1 MACKA
6 TWNVVPGTLDDIADD
21 ERLFFDEHQWLTIEA
36 ATARIIPTDHDPG
49 AREAAVVRFIDCYL
63 SGIKYIYASADGS
76 GFLELD
82 GALAEAWRQH
92 IAELQAL
99 YVDGIRRL
107 DRLASDLFD
116 TSFSELSDDQ
126 QDQVLVELSGTPK
139 PEPMASLESRGSGY
153 GFALQSDVSLDF
165 FSTLCLHTRQG
176 FYCDPVYGGNR
187 DRVGWTVIGFPG
199 PERLVDTQTCSYSLE
214 HLLVSEYDW
223 SELVPHLKTD

>member
-1 MACKA
+1 MACEA
-6 TWNVVPGTLDDIADD
+6 TWTVVPGTLDDIGDD

-49 AREAAVVRFIDCYL
+49 AREAGVARFIDLYL

-82 GALAEAWRQH
+82 GALAESWREH

-99 YVDGIRRL
+99 YADGIRRIE
-107 DRLASDLFD
+107 RLASELFD
-116 TSFSELSDDQ
+116 TSFSELSDEE

-153 GFALQSDVSLDF
+153 GFALQSDVGLDF

-187 DRVGWTVIGFPG
+187 DRIGWAVIGFPG

-214 HLLVSEYDW
+214 HLLVSQYDW
-223 SELVPHLKTD
+223 SDLVPHLRAS